1 MQLDDS
7 ISLPELAS
15 LARHDPRASE
25 ELLSR
30 VRQMALR
37 YARARLGRFGAEDAA
52 QDVAQEV
59 CMAVLRGL
67 PTYEERGLPF
77 EAFVYTITARRL
89 ADAQRAAMRGAIPV
103 ATVPEQRD
111 EAPTPEEIALVRNQA
126 DLALTLMEK
135 LPAQQR
141 EILMLRVAVGLTAR
155 ETAASLRMTPGA
167 VRVAQHRAL
176 GRLRE
181 MMAQIED
188 TEVA

>member
-1 MQLDDS
+1 M
-7 ISLPELAS
+7 
-15 LARHDPRASE
+15 ARHDPRASE